1 LKHARA
7 AVARPV
13 PAGRPFTRPQAAS
26 VPEPLR
32 PPGPAGI
39 VGQVSSLAERFA
51 PLGPVLPRPAP
62 REVSPEARPDDP
74 IAVAEALG
82 IPWQSLLEAEIHAER
97 TLRGFVGEPEADLPL
112 WRFLSALPTTAL
124 DSFRVRER
132 LVGLLRDARLT
143 RSGAAVRSV
152 RQAIDE
158 MCGKRGGGEC
168 SESQALAL
176 HLSLAHE
183 RVRELAR
190 VARAAERIRG
200 ERHER
205 LARLTARTGCT
216 VADAAWAL
224 ERAATAGRTH
234 AIDDAVP
241 QARAEG
247 FEIPAAD
254 SEFHA
259 FLLLGKLVRRNRP
272 VRSRLSGPGRRP
284 RTAHR
289 TTAPHRSSR
298 RLAS

>member
-1 LKHARA
+1 M
-7 AVARPV
+7 
-13 PAGRPFTRPQAAS
+13 
-26 VPEPLR
+26 
-32 PPGPAGI
+32 
-39 VGQVSSLAERFA
+39 
-51 PLGPVLPRPAP
+51 P
-62 REVSPEARPDDP
+62 REVEPRPNDP

-82 IPWQSLLEAEIHAER
+82 IPWQRLLEAEIQAER

-132 LVGLLRDARLT
+132 LAGLLREARLT
-143 RSGAAVRSV
+143 RSGTALRSA

-158 MCGKRGGGEC
+158 MCGKREAGDV

-183 RVRELAR
+183 RIRELAR

-234 AIDDAVP
+234 AIDDAVRK
-241 QARAEG
+241 ARAEG
-247 FEIPAAD
+247 FEIPQAD

-272 VRSRLSGPGRRP
+272 ARQRSSATARP
-284 RTAHR
+284 PRSATRAATTHR
-289 TTAPHRSSR
+289 PSR

>member
-1 LKHARA
+1 MSSSAERA
-7 AVARPV
+7 ATHVPALPRPV
-13 PAGRPFTRPQAAS
+13 P
-26 VPEPLR
+26 
-32 PPGPAGI
+32 
-39 VGQVSSLAERFA
+39 
-51 PLGPVLPRPAP
+51 
-62 REVSPEARPDDP
+62 REVTAEARPDDP

-82 IPWQSLLEAEIHAER
+82 IPWRRLLEAEIQAER

-124 DSFRVRER
+124 DSWRVRER
-132 LVGLLRDARLT
+132 LAGLLRDARLT
-143 RSGAAVRSV
+143 RSGTALRYA

-158 MCGKRGGGEC
+158 LCGKRGGGDH
-168 SESQALAL
+168 SRSQALAL

-200 ERHER
+200 QRHER
-205 LARLTARTGCT
+205 LARMTARTGCT

-224 ERAATAGRTH
+224 ERAETAGRTH
-234 AIDDAVP
+234 AIDDAVR

-247 FEIPAAD
+247 FEIPLAD

-272 VRSRLSGPGRRP
+272 ARP
-284 RTAHR
+284 RPAPR
-289 TTAPHRSSR
+289 ATAPHRGSR